1 MADLRLGA
9 LGRVSCPANLAVP
22 AVPEPLGGNPA
33 EDPVTEV
40 PEYLL
45 ERSRQRRIALGV
57 LEDDGSDG
65 GAASAA
71 APAGGAAPATGPSQ
85 AEMIAAAREAA
96 QLEVE
101 PETPPDPSWVL
112 AAQRRHRIPIWVLP
126 VLFCLPLWAFVYV
139 KLTEPPPEPITAI
152 NEGAATYAVRCAS
165 CHVGDGSGSD
175 GSGVGR
181 PLWNGEVLLTF
192 PDLDDSFIEWIS
204 VGSEG
209 IGLGQVYGD
218 PNRPGGAH
226 ITGET
231 ESNMPAF
238 GDVLNDHQLYSVAR
252 YVREVIGGEM
262 ISDEVAAERD
272 AEWEHL
278 GGGALSGGGGGGH

>member
-1 MADLRLGA
+1 MTD
-9 LGRVSCPANLAVP
+9 
-22 AVPEPLGGNPA
+22 
-33 EDPVTEV
+33 V

-57 LEDDGSDG
+57 LEDDGSEDG
-65 GAASAA
+65 GAAAAA
-71 APAGGAAPATGPSQ
+71 APAAGGAPTATPGQ

-96 QLEVE
+96 KLEIE
-101 PETPPDPSWVL
+101 PAPPPDAAWVV
-112 AAQRRHRIPIWVLP
+112 AAQTRHRIPIWVLP

-152 NEGAATYAVRCAS
+152 TEGATTFSVRCAS
-165 CHVGDGSGSD
+165 CHGGDGSGSE
-175 GSGVGR
+175 GGAVGR

-192 PDLDDSFIEWIS
+192 PSLDDSFIEWIS

-209 IGLGQVYGD
+209 IGLGQAYGD

-226 ITGET
+226 IAGG
-231 ESNMPAF
+231 SDNAANMPAF
-238 GDVLNDHQLYSVAR
+238 GEVLSEHQLYSVAR
-252 YVREVIGGEM
+252 YVREVIGGEE

-272 AEWEHL
+272 AEWEHR
-278 GGGALSGGGGGGH
+278 GGGSDSGEGGGH

>member
-1 MADLRLGA
+1 MPCEPGAAADAR
-9 LGRVSCPANLAVP
+9 PP
-22 AVPEPLGGNPA
+22 GGNPA
-33 EDPVTEV
+33 EEPVTEV

-57 LEDDGSDG
+57 LEDDGSGEG
-65 GAASAA
+65 GAA
-71 APAGGAAPATGPSQ
+71 APAAAASTEAAAAGPSQ
-85 AEMIAAAREAA
+85 AQMIAAAKEAA
-96 QLEVE
+96 LLEVE
-101 PETPPDPSWVL
+101 PEPPADPEWVL
-112 AAQRRHRIPIWVLP
+112 AAQTRHRIPIWVLP

-152 NEGAATYAVRCAS
+152 NEGAATYSVRCAS

-192 PDLDDSFIEWIS
+192 PSLDDAFIEWIA

-209 IGLGQVYGD
+209 IGLGQPYGD

-226 ITGET
+226 ISGDTG
-231 ESNMPAF
+231 SNMPAF
-238 GDVLNDHQLYSVAR
+238 GEVLNDHQLYSVAR
-252 YVREVIGGEM
+252 YVREVIGGED

-278 GGGALSGGGGGGH
+278 GGGAVTGGGGGGGH